1 MHKAAECYDGGPG
14 GRGIWGS
21 KQQNSSLLLI
31 PLGACVTSQEMAGGW
46 VLWRMEATKG
56 GAE

>member
-1 MHKAAECYDGGPG
+1 MHKAAECYDGGG
-14 GRGIWGS
+14 ELWGS
-21 KQQNSSLLLI
+21 KQQNSSSLLI
-31 PLGACVTSQEMAGGW
+31 PSGACVTSQEMAGGW